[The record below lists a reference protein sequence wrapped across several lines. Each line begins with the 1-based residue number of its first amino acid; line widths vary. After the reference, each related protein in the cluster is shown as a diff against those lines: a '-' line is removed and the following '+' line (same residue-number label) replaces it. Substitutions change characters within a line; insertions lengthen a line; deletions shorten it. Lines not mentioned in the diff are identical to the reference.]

1 MYILVVEDD
10 PHIQALV
17 CSTLQADGHSVR
29 ATADGNEALA
39 WIETMTFEAAVLDVL
54 LPGRPVS
61 SCVSDY
67 GKTGTSRS

>member
-17 CSTLQADGHSVR
+17 VSTLQADGHSVR
-29 ATADGNEALA
+29 ATTDGNEALA

-54 LPGRPVS
+54 LPG
-61 SCVSDY
+61 
-67 GKTGTSRS
+67 